1 MKRLVSNLALAAV
14 GFGIGLLAEEKLV
27 GSLYRIDP
35 EAVKL
40 LSSIHTQPY
49 RITMN
54 DGASLYAEIDDE
66 SEIDDGL
73 TVIFCHG
80 YGLDLDCW
88 HYQRLA
94 LESRARLVFYDQ
106 RSHGGSEQTPR
117 ASNTI
122 DQLGEDL
129 ATVIDKVGGEGP
141 IVLVGHSMGGMT
153 IMSLAASHPELFTS
167 GRIAGVAL
175 LATTDAGLSE
185 GTFGLPPT
193 IAKSVHRHADATM
206 ERALQQATTINRVR
220 TRSSDLSL
228 WLVNR
233 YSFGTPEITEHTAFT
248 AQMLNSASMDTVAD
262 FLLTLE
268 AHDKSAALATFANT
282 PVSLVM
288 GSSDL
293 LTPPNLYAE
302 QMTRMM
308 PHAKYTLLPSTGHML
323 MLERAD
329 TVTGILV
336 ELLDTVRGI
345 NPETHGFPEDSGAPQ
360 AQESAEVAEASQ
372 DLEAAQDLEASQDP
386 EAAQDLEASQDS
398 EVSGDLEV
406 SQDPETLPVQEA
418 PVAAD
423 SQESPQS
430 PDGAKSSETTAT
442 QDSLTSGG
450 PNDA

>member
-1 MKRLVSNLALAAV
+1 MKRLVRNAALAAV
-14 GFGIGLLAEEKLV
+14 GFGIGLALEEKLI
-27 GSLYRIDP
+27 GSLYRINPD
-35 EAVKL
+35 AVKV
-40 LSSIHTQPY
+40 LSSIHTEPV
-49 RITMN
+49 RIVAN

-66 SEIDDGL
+66 SEAADDL

-88 HYQRLA
+88 HYQRAA
-94 LESRARLVFYDQ
+94 LQSKARLVLYDQ

-129 ATVIDKVGGEGP
+129 ATVIDKAGGDGP

-175 LATTDAGLSE
+175 LATTDAGLDQ
-185 GTFGLPPT
+185 GDFGLPPSV
-193 IAKSVHRHADATM
+193 AKSVHRHADATM
-206 ERALQQATTINRVR
+206 TRALEQADRINRVR
-220 TRSSDLSL
+220 SRSSDLSL
-228 WLVNR
+228 WLVKR
-233 YSFGTPEITEHTAFT
+233 YSFGSPDVSDYTAFT

-293 LTPPNLYAE
+293 LTPPQLYAE

-308 PHAKYTLLPSTGHML
+308 PHAKYTLLPDTGHML

-329 TVTGILV
+329 VVTGILS

-345 NPETHGFPEDSGAPQ
+345 NPETHGFPE
-360 AQESAEVAEASQ
+360 
-372 DLEAAQDLEASQDP
+372 
-386 EAAQDLEASQDS
+386 
-398 EVSGDLEV
+398 
-406 SQDPETLPVQEA
+406 
-418 PVAAD
+418 
-423 SQESPQS
+423 
-430 PDGAKSSETTAT
+430 
-442 QDSLTSGG
+442 
-450 PNDA
+450 ND